1 MNKKALR
8 LLVAVCCLI
17 ILGLSLTACGG
28 AAEEG
33 APAEEGAAPAEE
45 GDAGEEE
52 AAAPPEEG
60 MEGPEFI
67 LIGSSAPL
75 TGIFAGFG
83 AGCTFG
89 AQAAVDDINAQ
100 GGIYVEEYDR
110 QIPVK
115 LIVVDNESDPG
126 KSGALAEDL
135 ILRDGVHM
143 LYSVDS
149 SPSIHIPIAE
159 VAERH
164 GIPHI
169 VGGGPLEPWFGAR
182 SETESQWSYTWFP
195 GFGIATPPPE
205 GDPRH
210 GLPGYTIRDSWFA
223 VLDEF
228 GDETNKVAGVF
239 ATDEPD
245 GIGWYGLFP
254 GLLEEWGATVI
265 GVEDKLGFYPLGTT
279 DFTAMCTEWK
289 ENDVEI
295 LWGNVPGP
303 EFGTLW
309 RQCTQL
315 GFNPKIVMVGRAP
328 LFYQDVNSWGGN
340 LPQGVGTEIWWD
352 PAYEGP
358 GIGDTTPQSLADRWA
373 EDTGEPLNRGI
384 GHGYAP
390 LQVLFDAVERAGSLD
405 PVALNEAMAETELDT
420 VNYLVKFDPDT
431 HFSWI
436 PLFVGQ
442 WQSTDEPWVWELEIA
457 YSKHDYLDPT
467 IDFIFPIPY
476 E

>member
-1 MNKKALR
+1 MNKRALR
-8 LLVAVCCLI
+8 LLVAVCCLAI
-17 ILGLSLTACGG
+17 FGLLLTACG
-28 AAEEG
+28 APEE
-33 APAEEGAAPAEE
+33 AAPT
-45 GDAGEEE
+45 EEE
-52 AAAPPEEG
+52 A
-60 MEGPEFI
+60 GPEYI
-67 LIGSSAPL
+67 LIGTSAPL
-75 TGIFAGFG
+75 TGMFAGFG
-83 AGCTFG
+83 AGCTWG

-100 GGIYVEEYDR
+100 GGIYVAEYDR

-115 LIVVDNESDPG
+115 YIVVDNESDPA
-126 KSGALAEDL
+126 KSGPLAEDL

-149 SPSIHIPIAE
+149 SASIHIPIAE
-159 VAERH
+159 VAEKQ

-169 VGGGPLEPWFGAR
+169 VGGGPLEPWLGAR
-182 SETESQWSYTWFP
+182 NETESKWSYTWFP

-205 GDPRH
+205 GDPRY
-210 GLPGYTIRDSWFA
+210 GKPGYTIGDSWFA
-223 VLDEF
+223 VLDEY
-228 GDETNKVAGVF
+228 GDQTNKVAGVF

-254 GLLEEWGATVI
+254 GLLEQWGATVI

-279 DFTAMCTEWK
+279 DFTAMCNEWK
-289 ENDVEI
+289 DNNVEI

-303 EFGTLW
+303 EFATLW

-315 GFNPKIVMVGRAP
+315 GFHPKIVMVGRAP
-328 LFYQDVNSWGGN
+328 LFYEDVQAWGGN

-352 PAYEGP
+352 PAYQGP
-358 GIGDTTPQSLADRWA
+358 GIGDTTPQSLAERWI
-373 EDTGEPLNRGI
+373 EDTGKPLNRGI

-405 PVALNEAMAETELDT
+405 PDAINAAMAETDLQT
-420 VNYLVKFDPDT
+420 VNYLVKFDPET

-442 WQSTDEPWVWELEIA
+442 WQKTDEPWIWELEIA
-457 YSKHDYLDPT
+457 YSEHDFLDPT
-467 IDFIFPIPY
+467 IDFIFPVPY

>member
-1 MNKKALR
+1 MKRIHL
-8 LLVAVCCLI
+8 LLVVTLIAVLVMSGC
-17 ILGLSLTACGG
+17 GSTPEPTKAPEATA
-28 AAEEG
+28 APEK
-33 APAEEGAAPAEE
+33 PAEPEA
-45 GDAGEEE
+45 DAG
-52 AAAPPEEG
+52 PEY
-60 MEGPEFI
+60 I
-67 LIGSSAPL
+67 VIGTSAPL
-75 TGIFAGFG
+75 TGMFAGFG
-83 AGCTFG
+83 QGCTFG
-89 AQAAVDDINAQ
+89 AQAAVDDINAE
-100 GGIYVEEYDR
+100 GGIYVKEYDR
-110 QIPVK
+110 KIPVK
-115 LIVVDNESDPG
+115 YVIVDNESDPG

-135 ILRDGVHM
+135 ILRDKVDL

-159 VAERH
+159 VAEKH
-164 GIPHI
+164 GVPHI

-182 SETESQWSYTWFP
+182 SETESKWSYTWFP

-210 GLPGYTIRDSWFA
+210 GKPGYTIRDSWFA
-223 VLDEF
+223 VLDDF
-228 GDETNKVAGVF
+228 GDQTNKVAGVF

-265 GVEDKLGFYPLGTT
+265 GAEDKLGFYPLGTT
-279 DFTAMCTEWK
+279 DFTAMCNAWK
-289 ENDVEI
+289 EAEVEI

-309 RQCTQL
+309 RQCNQL
-315 GFNPKIVMVGRAP
+315 GFQPKIVMVGRAP
-328 LFYQDVNSWGGN
+328 LFYVDVETWGGD

-352 PAYEGP
+352 PEYTGP

-373 EDTGEPLNRGI
+373 EETGEPLNRGI

-390 LQVLFDAVERAGSLD
+390 MQVLFDAVERAGTLD
-405 PVALNEAMAETELDT
+405 KVAINTAMGETNLET
-420 VNYLVKFDPDT
+420 VNYLTKFDPET

-442 WQSTDEPWVWELEIA
+442 WQKTDSEYVWELGITHSE
-457 YSKHDYLDPT
+457 HDFLPPS
-467 IDFIFPIPY
+467 IEFIFPVPY

>member
-1 MNKKALR
+1 MKRIHL
-8 LLVAVCCLI
+8 LLVVALIAVLI
-17 ILGLSLTACGG
+17 VSACGSEPEPTKAPEPT
-28 AAEEG
+28 AAPEQ
-33 APAEEGAAPAEE
+33 PAEPEA
-45 GDAGEEE
+45 DAG
-52 AAAPPEEG
+52 PEY
-60 MEGPEFI
+60 I
-67 LIGSSAPL
+67 VIGTSAPM
-75 TGIFAGFG
+75 TGMFAGFG
-83 AGCTFG
+83 QGCVFG
-89 AQAAVDDINAQ
+89 AQAAVDDINAE
-100 GGIYVEEYDR
+100 GGIYVKEYDR
-110 QIPVK
+110 KIPVK
-115 LIVVDNESDPG
+115 YVVVDNESDPG
-126 KSGALAEDL
+126 KSGPLAEDL
-135 ILRDGVHM
+135 ILRDKVDL

-159 VAERH
+159 VAEKH
-164 GIPHI
+164 GVPHI

-182 SETESQWSYTWFP
+182 SETESKWSYTWFP

-210 GLPGYTIRDSWFA
+210 GKPGYTIRDSWFA
-223 VLDEF
+223 VLDDF
-228 GDETNKVAGVF
+228 GDQTNKIAGVF

-265 GVEDKLGFYPLGTT
+265 GAEEKLGFYPLGTT
-279 DFTAMCTEWK
+279 DFTAMCNAWK
-289 ENDVEI
+289 EAEVEI

-309 RQCTQL
+309 RQCNQL
-315 GFNPKIVMVGRAP
+315 GFHPKIVMVGRAP
-328 LFYQDVNSWGGN
+328 LFFVDVETWGGN

-352 PAYEGP
+352 PEYTGP

-373 EDTGEPLNRGI
+373 EETGEPLNRGI

-390 LQVLFDAVERAGSLD
+390 MQVLFDAVERAGTLD
-405 PVALNEAMAETELDT
+405 KAAINTAMGETNLET
-420 VNYLVKFDPDT
+420 VNYLTKFDPET

-442 WQSTDEPWVWELEIA
+442 WQKTDSDYVWELGITHSE
-457 YSKHDYLDPT
+457 HDFLQPSVE
-467 IDFIFPIPY
+467 FIFPVPY

>member
-1 MNKKALR
+1 MKNR
-8 LLVAVCCLI
+8 LLILLMLLVC
-17 ILGLSLTACGG
+17 LSLVACSTPT
-28 AAEEG
+28 E
-33 APAEEGAAPAEE
+33 APTE
-45 GDAGEEE
+45 
-52 AAAPPEEG
+52 AAPPPEVEEPQA
-60 MEGPEFI
+60 GPDEI

-75 TGIFAGFG
+75 TGMFAGFG
-83 AGCTFG
+83 EGGTFG
-89 AQAAVDDINAQ
+89 AQAAVDDINAE
-100 GGIYVEEYDR
+100 GGIYVKEFDR
-110 QIPVK
+110 KIPVK
-115 LIVVDNESDPG
+115 LVVADNESDPG
-126 KSGALAEDL
+126 KSGTLAEDL

-159 VAERH
+159 VAEKH
-164 GIPHI
+164 GVPHI
-169 VGGGPLEPWFGAR
+169 VGGGPFEPWFGAR
-182 SETESQWSYTWFP
+182 SETESKWSYTWFP

-210 GLPGYTIRDSWFA
+210 GKPGYTIKDSWFA
-223 VLDEF
+223 VLDAY
-228 GDETNKVAGVF
+228 GDQTNKVAGVF

-289 ENDVEI
+289 NNEVEI

-303 EFGTLW
+303 EFATLW
-309 RQCTQL
+309 RQCKQL
-315 GFNPKIVMVGRAP
+315 GFHPKIVMVGRAP
-328 LFYQDVNSWGGN
+328 LFFIDVDSWGGN

-352 PAYEGP
+352 PEYKGA
-358 GIGDTTPQSLADRWA
+358 GIGDTTPKSLADRWA
-373 EDTGEPLNRGI
+373 TETGDPLNRGI

-405 PVALNEAMAETELDT
+405 GDAINAAMAETNLDT
-420 VNYLVKFDPDT
+420 VNYLVKFDPDS

-442 WQSTDEPWVWELEIA
+442 WQATDQPWVWECPIT
-457 YSKHDYLDPT
+457 YSKHDFLEASAE
-467 IDFIFPIPY
+467 FVFPVPA

>member
-1 MNKKALR
+1 MKRIHL
-8 LLVAVCCLI
+8 LLVVALIAVLVV
-17 ILGLSLTACGG
+17 SACGSTPEPTK
-28 AAEEG
+28 APEPTAVPDQ
-33 APAEEGAAPAEE
+33 PAEPEA
-45 GDAGEEE
+45 DAG
-52 AAAPPEEG
+52 PEY
-60 MEGPEFI
+60 I
-67 LIGSSAPL
+67 VIGTSAPL
-75 TGIFAGFG
+75 TGMFAGFG
-83 AGCTFG
+83 QGCTFG

-100 GGIYVEEYDR
+100 GGIYVKEFDR
-110 QIPVK
+110 KIPVK
-115 LIVVDNESDPG
+115 YVIVDNESDPG
-126 KSGALAEDL
+126 KSGPLAEDL
-135 ILRDGVHM
+135 ILRDKVDM

-159 VAERH
+159 VAEKH
-164 GIPHI
+164 GVPHI

-182 SETESQWSYTWFP
+182 SETESKWSYTWFP

-210 GLPGYTIRDSWFA
+210 GKPGYTIRDSWFA
-223 VLDEF
+223 VLDDF
-228 GDETNKVAGVF
+228 GDQTNKVAGVF

-265 GVEDKLGFYPLGTT
+265 GAEDKLGFYPLGTT
-279 DFTAMCTEWK
+279 DFTSMCNAWK
-289 ENDVEI
+289 EAEVEI

-309 RQCTQL
+309 RQCNQL
-315 GFNPKIVMVGRAP
+315 GFQPKIVMVGRAP
-328 LFYQDVNSWGGN
+328 LFFVDVETWGGN

-352 PAYEGP
+352 PEYTGP

-373 EDTGEPLNRGI
+373 EETGEPLNRGI

-390 LQVLFDAVERAGSLD
+390 LQVLFDAVERAGTLD
-405 PVALNEAMAETELDT
+405 KVAINEAMGETNLET
-420 VNYLVKFDPDT
+420 VNYLTKFDPET

-442 WQSTDEPWVWELEIA
+442 WQKTDSDYVWELGITHSE
-457 YSKHDYLDPT
+457 HDYLAPSKE
-467 IDFIFPIPY
+467 FIFPVPY
-476 E
+476 DN

>member
-1 MNKKALR
+1 MKRIHL
-8 LLVAVCCLI
+8 LLVVALIAVLVV
-17 ILGLSLTACGG
+17 SACGSEPEPTTAPEPT
-28 AAEEG
+28 AAPEQ
-33 APAEEGAAPAEE
+33 PAEPET
-45 GDAGEEE
+45 E
-52 AAAPPEEG
+52 A
-60 MEGPEFI
+60 GPEYI
-67 LIGSSAPL
+67 VIGTSAPM
-75 TGIFAGFG
+75 TGMFAGFG
-83 AGCTFG
+83 QGCTFG

-100 GGIYVEEYDR
+100 GGIYVKEFDR
-110 QIPVK
+110 KIPVK
-115 LIVVDNESDPG
+115 YIVVDNESDPG
-126 KSGALAEDL
+126 KSGPLAEDL
-135 ILRDGVHM
+135 ILRDKVDM

-159 VAERH
+159 VAEKH
-164 GIPHI
+164 GVPHI

-182 SETESQWSYTWFP
+182 SETESKWSYTWFP

-210 GLPGYTIRDSWFA
+210 GKPGYTIKDSWFA
-223 VLDEF
+223 VLDDF
-228 GDETNKVAGVF
+228 GDQTNKVAGVF

-279 DFTAMCTEWK
+279 DFTSMCNAWK
-289 ENDVEI
+289 DAEVEI

-309 RQCTQL
+309 RQCKQL
-315 GFNPKIVMVGRAP
+315 GFNPKIVIVGRAP
-328 LFYQDVNSWGGN
+328 LFLVDVETWGGD

-352 PAYEGP
+352 PEYTGP
-358 GIGDTTPQSLADRWA
+358 GIGDTTPQSLADRWT
-373 EDTGEPLNRGI
+373 EETGEPLNRGI

-390 LQVLFDAVERAGSLD
+390 MQVLFDAVERAGTLD
-405 PVALNEAMAETELDT
+405 KVAINEAMAETNLET
-420 VNYLVKFDPDT
+420 VNYLTKFDPET

-442 WQSTDEPWVWELEIA
+442 WQKTDADYVWELGITHSE
-457 YSKHDYLDPT
+457 HDFLAPSV
-467 IDFIFPIPY
+467 DFIFPVPY

>member
-1 MNKKALR
+1 MKKI
-8 LLVAVCCLI
+8 LLILLMVIVLI
-17 ILGLSLTACGG
+17 SLAACGDDTEEP
-28 AAEEG
+28 AADTDAPEADAPEET
-33 APAEEGAAPAEE
+33 AP
-45 GDAGEEE
+45 EEE
-52 AAAPPEEG
+52 APA
-60 MEGPEFI
+60 GPETI
-67 LIGSSAPL
+67 KIGTSAPL
-75 TGIFAGFG
+75 TGMFAGFG
-83 AGCTFG
+83 EGCTFG

-100 GGIYVEEYDR
+100 GGIYVAEYDR
-110 QIPVK
+110 KIPVEY
-115 LIVVDNESDPG
+115 IVADNASDPA
-126 KSGALAEDL
+126 KSGTLAEDL
-135 ILRDGVHM
+135 ILRDGVDL

-159 VAERH
+159 VAEKH
-164 GIPHI
+164 GVPHI
-169 VGGGPLEPWFGAR
+169 VGGGPFEPWFGAR
-182 SETESQWSYTWFP
+182 SETESKWSYTWFP

-205 GDPRH
+205 GDPKH

-223 VLDEF
+223 VLDDF
-228 GDETNKVAGVF
+228 GDQTNKVAGVF

-265 GVEDKLGFYPLGTT
+265 GAEDKLGFYPLGTT
-279 DFTAMCTEWK
+279 DFTAMCNEWK
-289 ENDVEI
+289 DNEVEI

-303 EFGTLW
+303 EFANLW
-309 RQCTQL
+309 RQCKQL
-315 GFNPKIVMVGRAP
+315 GFSPKIVMVGRAP
-328 LFYQDVNSWGGN
+328 LFYIDVESWGGD

-358 GIGDTTPQSLADRWA
+358 GIGDTTPQSLAEKWT

-390 LQVLFDAVERAGSLD
+390 MQVLFDAVERAGSLD
-405 PVALNEAMAETELDT
+405 PAAINAAMAETDLNT
-420 VNYLVKFDPDT
+420 VNYQVKFDPDS

-442 WQSTDEPWVWELEIA
+442 WQKTDAPWVWELGITHSE
-457 YSKHDYLDPT
+457 HDYLEPT
-467 IDFIFPIPY
+467 TDFIFPVP

>member
-1 MNKKALR
+1 MKRIHL
-8 LLVAVCCLI
+8 LLVVALIAVLVMS
-17 ILGLSLTACGG
+17 GCGG
-28 AAEEG
+28 TPEPTK
-33 APAEEGAAPAEE
+33 APEPTAAPEQPTEPAA
-45 GDAGEEE
+45 DAG
-52 AAAPPEEG
+52 PEY
-60 MEGPEFI
+60 I
-67 LIGSSAPL
+67 VIGTSAPM
-75 TGIFAGFG
+75 TGMFAGFG
-83 AGCTFG
+83 QGCVFG
-89 AQAAVDDINAQ
+89 AQAAVDDINAL
-100 GGIYVEEYDR
+100 GGIYVKEYDR

-115 LIVVDNESDPG
+115 YVVVDNESDPG
-126 KSGALAEDL
+126 KSGTLAEDL
-135 ILRDGVHM
+135 ILRDKVDM

-159 VAERH
+159 VAEKH
-164 GIPHI
+164 GVPHI

-182 SETESQWSYTWFP
+182 SETESKWSYTWFP

-205 GDPRH
+205 GDPRY
-210 GLPGYTIRDSWFA
+210 GKPGYTIRDSWFA
-223 VLDEF
+223 VLDDF
-228 GDETNKVAGVF
+228 GDQTNKIAGVF

-265 GVEDKLGFYPLGTT
+265 GAEDKLGFYPLGTT
-279 DFTAMCTEWK
+279 DFTAMCNAWK
-289 ENDVEI
+289 EAEVEI

-315 GFNPKIVMVGRAP
+315 GFQPKIVMVGRAP
-328 LFYQDVNSWGGN
+328 LFYVDVATWGGN

-352 PAYEGP
+352 PEYTGP

-373 EDTGEPLNRGI
+373 EETGEPLNRGI

-390 LQVLFDAVERAGSLD
+390 LQVLFDAVERAGTLD
-405 PVALNEAMAETELDT
+405 KAAINQAMGETNLET
-420 VNYLVKFDPDT
+420 VNYLTKFDPET

-442 WQSTDEPWVWELEIA
+442 WQKTDAEHVWELGITHSE
-457 YSKHDYLDPT
+457 HDFLQPST
-467 IDFIFPIPY
+467 QFIFPIPY
-476 E
+476 ED